1 MKVVLIGFSASGKS
15 AAGALLAEKLSLK
28 FIDTDWEIVKTHGS
42 VQGIFARMGEY
53 GFRRLE
59 EEVLLRL
66 RNEDNCVIACG
77 GGSVLCPAFCEAAK
91 NAFVVWL
98 RASAQAILSRLD
110 GSRPLL
116 RGLDENHLRAFMA
129 ERESVYKS
137 FAGSVVDTSD
147 KTPAETADSI
157 AELLKNASDA
167 AQR

>member
-1 MKVVLIGFSASGKS
+1 M
-15 AAGALLAEKLSLK
+15 
-28 FIDTDWEIVKTHGS
+28 
-42 VQGIFARMGEY
+42 
-53 GFRRLE
+53 
-59 EEVLLRL
+59 
-66 RNEDNCVIACG
+66 
-77 GGSVLCPAFCEAAK
+77 CPAFCEAAK

-116 RGLDENHLRAFMA
+116 RGLDENQLRAFMA
-129 ERESVYKS
+129 EREGVYKC

>member
-42 VQGIFARMGEY
+42 VQGIFARMGEQ

-77 GGSVLCPAFCEAAK
+77 GGSVLCPSFGEAAK
-91 NAFVVWL
+91 NASVVWL
-98 RASAQAILSRLD
+98 KASAPAILSRLD